1 MIRPYS
7 VLIARGRENIEER
20 SLPHRRKKWRENTK
34 NGSGGI
40 PKYIHKTSAFKQ
52 FKQTQHQEEVQ

>member
-40 PKYIHKTSAFKQ
+40 PKIYT
-52 FKQTQHQEEVQ
+52 